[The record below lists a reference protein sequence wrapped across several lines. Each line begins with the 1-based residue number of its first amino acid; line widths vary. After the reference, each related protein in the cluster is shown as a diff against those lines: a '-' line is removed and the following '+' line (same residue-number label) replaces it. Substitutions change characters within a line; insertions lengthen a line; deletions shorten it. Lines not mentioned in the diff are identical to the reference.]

1 MKRLFQTLLVLVL
14 VAGASFAK
22 EQLTISAK
30 EAYKLIGKPGVMFVS
45 GDSETAFENG
55 HIRGSVNMFAHHLH
69 HSDIMGRMHC
79 APLFMCP
86 KEAEH
91 YIGAH
96 GIDNN
101 TMVIAYDNYRG
112 PNATGVLAFLKSYG
126 HKKVY
131 VLDGGVEQIKKLD
144 PNQRKYDILKAKAR
158 KLKKAYKKA
167 KKEGNIDEYKRLKAE
182 YKKLKKEM
190 KKLAKKLIIQR
201 GIKKV
206 DLGNGHY
213 AYLCPE
219 SEAQITPKHYHI
231 DKNHIDYSWIAG
243 KDEVYAAV
251 KDRLKNGDK
260 SKFVIVD
267 TRSMIEIIGQRKMDN
282 VARGGHIP
290 TSKFIEW
297 KNITDF
303 KRKLSFRDKKE
314 LEALFKKFGI
324 TKDKTI
330 YAYCQVGTGRGSD
343 IITALKLLGYPN
355 AKVYSGSWDEW
366 GNDMNLPIRR

>member
-1 MKRLFQTLLVLVL
+1 MKRLLQAVLVL
-14 VAGASFAK
+14 ALMAGGAYAEK
-22 EQLTISAK
+22 LLISAK

-55 HIRGSVNMFAHHLH
+55 HIRGSVGMYAHHLH
-69 HSDIMGRMHC
+69 HSDIMGHMHC

-96 GIDNN
+96 GIDNK
-101 TMVIAYDNYRG
+101 TMIIAYDNFRG
-112 PNATGVLAFLKSYG
+112 PNATGVLAYFKSFG
-126 HKKVY
+126 HKNVY
-131 VLDGGVEQIKKLD
+131 VLDGGVEQIKALD
-144 PNQRKYDILKAKAR
+144 PNQKKYDKLKKEAR
-158 KLKKAYKKA
+158 KVKKAYKKA
-167 KKEGNIDEYKRLKAE
+167 KKAGKMDE
-182 YKKLKKEM
+182 YKKLKKKYKELKAAM
-190 KKLAKKLIIQR
+190 KALEPKLIIQR

-206 DLGNGHY
+206 DLGNGHH
-213 AYLCPE
+213 AVLPPE
-219 SEAQITPKHYHI
+219 KEAKITPKHYHI
-231 DKNHIDYSWIAG
+231 DPKHVDLSWVAG
-243 KDEVYAAV
+243 KEEVYAAV

-260 SKFVIVD
+260 SKYVIID
-267 TRSMIEIIGQRKMDN
+267 TRSMIEIIGERKMDN

-290 TSKFIEW
+290 TAKFIEW

-303 KRKLSFRDKKE
+303 DRKLSFRDKKE
-314 LEALFKKFGI
+314 LEKLFKKHGV

-343 IITALKLLGYPN
+343 IVTALKLLGYKN
-355 AKVYSGSWDEW
+355 VKVYSGSWDEW

>member
-1 MKRLFQTLLVLVL
+1 MKRLLQAVLVL
-14 VAGASFAK
+14 ALMAGGAYAEK
-22 EQLTISAK
+22 LLISAK

-55 HIRGSVNMFAHHLH
+55 HIRGSVGMYAHHLH

-86 KEAEH
+86 KDAEH

-96 GIDNN
+96 GIDNK
-101 TMVIAYDNYRG
+101 TMIIAYDNFRG
-112 PNATGVLAFLKSYG
+112 PNATGVLAYFKSFG
-126 HKKVY
+126 HKNVY
-131 VLDGGVEQIKKLD
+131 VLDGGVEQIKALD
-144 PNQRKYDILKAKAR
+144 PNQKKYDELKKKAR
-158 KLKKAYKKA
+158 KIKKAYKKA
-167 KKEGNIDEYKRLKAE
+167 KKAGNKEEYKKLKAE
-182 YKKLKKEM
+182 YKKIKAAMKE
-190 KKLAKKLIIQR
+190 LEPKLIIQR

-206 DLGNGHY
+206 DLGNGHH
-213 AYLCPE
+213 AVLPPE
-219 SEAQITPKHYHI
+219 KEAKITPKHYHI
-231 DKNHIDYSWIAG
+231 DPKHVDLSWVAG
-243 KDEVYAAV
+243 KEEVYAAV

-260 SKFVIVD
+260 SKYVIID
-267 TRSMIEIIGQRKMDN
+267 TRSMIEIIGERKMDN

-290 TSKFIEW
+290 TAKFIEW

-303 KRKLSFRDKKE
+303 ERKLSFRDKKE
-314 LEALFKKFGI
+314 LEKLFKKYGV

-343 IITALKLLGYPN
+343 IVTALRLLGYKN
-355 AKVYSGSWDEW
+355 VKVYSGSWDEW

>member
-1 MKRLFQTLLVLVL
+1 MKRLIQALMVLAL
-14 VAGASFAK
+14 MAGASFADK
-22 EQLTISAK
+22 LTISAQ

-55 HIRGSVNMFAHHLH
+55 HIRGSVNMYAHHLH

-79 APLFMCP
+79 APLFQCP
-86 KEAEH
+86 KDAEH

-96 GIDNN
+96 GIDND
-101 TMVIAYDNYRG
+101 TMVIAYDNWRG
-112 PNATGVLAFLKSYG
+112 PNATGVLAFFKSYG

-131 VLDGGVEQIKKLD
+131 VLDGGVDAIKALD
-144 PNQRKYDILKAKAR
+144 PNQQKYNKIKAEAR
-158 KLKKAYKKA
+158 KIKKAYKKA
-167 KKEGNIDEYKRLKAE
+167 KKAGDKAKYKELKAK
-182 YKKLKKEM
+182 YKELKAQM
-190 KKLAKKLIIQR
+190 KALEPKLIVQR

-206 DLGNGHY
+206 DLGHGHF
-213 AYLCPE
+213 AYLPPE
-219 SEAQITPKHYHI
+219 KEAKITPKHYKI
-231 DKNHIDYSWIAG
+231 DPKNIDLSWVAG
-243 KDEVYAAV
+243 KNEVYQAV
-251 KDRLKNGDK
+251 LDRLKNGDK
-260 SKFVIVD
+260 SKYVIID
-267 TRSMIEIIGQRKMDN
+267 TRSMIEIIGERKMDN

-290 TSKFIEW
+290 TAKFIEW
-297 KNITDF
+297 KKITDF
-303 KRKLSFRDKKE
+303 KRHKSFRTKEE
-314 LEALFKKFGI
+314 LEALFKKHGI

>member
-1 MKRLFQTLLVLVL
+1 MKRLLQAVLVL
-14 VAGASFAK
+14 ALMAGGAYAEK
-22 EQLTISAK
+22 LLISAK

-55 HIRGSVNMFAHHLH
+55 HIRGSVGMYAHHLH
-69 HSDIMGRMHC
+69 HSDIMGHMHC

-86 KEAEH
+86 KDAEH

-96 GIDNN
+96 GIDNK
-101 TMVIAYDNYRG
+101 TTIIAYDNFRG
-112 PNATGVLAFLKSYG
+112 PNATGVLAYFKSFG

-131 VLDGGVEQIKKLD
+131 VLDGGVEQIKALD
-144 PNQRKYDILKAKAR
+144 PNQKKYDELKKEAR
-158 KLKKAYKKA
+158 KIKKAYKKA
-167 KKEGNIDEYKRLKAE
+167 KKAGKMDEYKKLKAE
-182 YKKLKKEM
+182 YKKIKAAMKE
-190 KKLAKKLIIQR
+190 LEPKLIIQR

-213 AYLCPE
+213 AVLPPE
-219 SEAQITPKHYHI
+219 KEAKITPKHYHI
-231 DKNHIDYSWIAG
+231 DPKHVDLSWVAG
-243 KDEVYAAV
+243 KEEVYAAV

-260 SKFVIVD
+260 SKYVIID
-267 TRSMIEIIGQRKMDN
+267 TRSMIEIIGERKMDN

-290 TSKFIEW
+290 TAKFIEW

-303 KRKLSFRDKKE
+303 KRKLSFRDRKE
-314 LEALFKKFGI
+314 LEKLFKKYGV

-343 IITALKLLGYPN
+343 IITALKLLGYKN

>member
-1 MKRLFQTLLVLVL
+1 MKRLLQALLFMALL
-14 VAGASFAK
+14 ASGSWAA
-22 EQLTISAK
+22 ERLTISGE
-30 EAYKLIGKPGVMFVS
+30 EAYKLIDDPNVMFVD

-55 HIRGSVNMFAHHLH
+55 HIRGSVNMYAHHLH

-86 KEAEH
+86 KDAEH

-96 GIDNN
+96 GIDNGM
-101 TMVIAYDNYRG
+101 TIIAYDNFRG
-112 PNATGVLAFLKSYG
+112 PNATGVLAYFKSYG

-131 VLDGGVEQIKKLD
+131 VLDGGIEAIKALD
-144 PNQRKYDILKAKAR
+144 PNQKLYDKLKAEAR
-158 KLKKAYKKA
+158 KIKKAYKKA
-167 KKEGNIDEYKRLKAE
+167 KKAGNLEE
-182 YKKLKKEM
+182 YKKLKAKYKEL
-190 KKLAKKLIIQR
+190 KKKMAELAKKLIIQR

-213 AYLCPE
+213 AVLCPE
-219 SEAQITPKHYHI
+219 SERKITPKHYKI
-231 DKNHIDYSWIAG
+231 DPKKIDYSWIAG
-243 KDEVYAAV
+243 KDEVYHAV

-260 SKFVIVD
+260 SKYVVID
-267 TRSMIEIIGQRKMDN
+267 TRSMIEIIGERKMDH

-297 KNITDF
+297 KHITDF
-303 KRKLSFRDKKE
+303 KNKKSFRSKE
-314 LEALFKKFGI
+314 ELQKLFNKFGV

-343 IITALKLLGYPN
+343 IITALRLLGYKN

>member
-1 MKRLFQTLLVLVL
+1 MKRLLQAVLVL
-14 VAGASFAK
+14 ALMAGGAYAEK
-22 EQLTISAK
+22 LLISAK

-55 HIRGSVNMFAHHLH
+55 HIRGSVGMYAHHLH
-69 HSDIMGRMHC
+69 HSDIMGHMHC

-86 KEAEH
+86 KDAEH

-96 GIDNN
+96 GIDNK
-101 TMVIAYDNYRG
+101 TTIIAYDNFRG
-112 PNATGVLAFLKSYG
+112 PNATGVLAYFKSFG

-131 VLDGGVEQIKKLD
+131 VLDGGVEQIKALD
-144 PNQRKYDILKAKAR
+144 PNQKKYDELKKEAR
-158 KLKKAYKKA
+158 KIKKAYKKA
-167 KKEGNIDEYKRLKAE
+167 KKAGKMDEYKKLKAE
-182 YKKLKKEM
+182 YKKIKAAMKE
-190 KKLAKKLIIQR
+190 LEPKLIIQR

-213 AYLCPE
+213 AVLPPE
-219 SEAQITPKHYHI
+219 KEAKITPKHYHI
-231 DKNHIDYSWIAG
+231 DPKHVDLSWVAG
-243 KDEVYAAV
+243 KEEVYAAV

-260 SKFVIVD
+260 SKYVIID
-267 TRSMIEIIGQRKMDN
+267 TRSMIEIIGERKMDN

-290 TSKFIEW
+290 TAKFIEW

-303 KRKLSFRDKKE
+303 KRKLSFRDRKE
-314 LEALFKKFGI
+314 LEKLFKKYGV

-343 IITALKLLGYPN
+343 IITALRLLGYKN

>member
-1 MKRLFQTLLVLVL
+1 MKRLLQAVLVL
-14 VAGASFAK
+14 ALMAGGVYAEK
-22 EQLTISAK
+22 LLISAK
-30 EAYKLIGKPGVMFVS
+30 EAYKLIGKSGVMFVS

-55 HIRGSVNMFAHHLH
+55 HIRGSVGMYAHHLH
-69 HSDIMGRMHC
+69 HSDIMGHMHC

-96 GIDNN
+96 GIDNK
-101 TMVIAYDNYRG
+101 TMIIAYDNFRG
-112 PNATGVLAFLKSYG
+112 PNATGVLAYFKSFG

-131 VLDGGVEQIKKLD
+131 VLDGGVEQIKALD
-144 PNQRKYDILKAKAR
+144 PNQKKYDELKAESR
-158 KLKKAYKKA
+158 KVKKAYKKA
-167 KKEGNIDEYKRLKAE
+167 KKAGKMDE
-182 YKKLKKEM
+182 YKKLKKKYKELKATM
-190 KKLAKKLIIQR
+190 KALEPKLIIQR

-213 AYLCPE
+213 AVLPPE
-219 SEAQITPKHYHI
+219 KEAKITPKHYHI
-231 DKNHIDYSWIAG
+231 DPKHVDLSWVAG

-260 SKFVIVD
+260 SKFVVID
-267 TRSMIEIIGQRKMDN
+267 TRSMIEIIGERKMDN

-290 TSKFIEW
+290 TAKFIEW

-303 KRKLSFRDKKE
+303 KNKKSFRDLKE
-314 LEALFKKFGI
+314 LEKMFKRYGV

-343 IITALKLLGYPN
+343 IVTALKLLGYPN
-355 AKVYSGSWDEW
+355 VKVYSGSWDEW

>member
-1 MKRLFQTLLVLVL
+1 MKRLIQALVVL
-14 VAGASFAK
+14 ALMAGASFADK
-22 EQLTISAK
+22 LTISAQ

-55 HIRGSVNMFAHHLH
+55 HIRGSVNMYAHHLH

-79 APLFMCP
+79 APLFQCP
-86 KEAEH
+86 KDAEH

-96 GIDNN
+96 GIDND
-101 TMVIAYDNYRG
+101 TMVIAYDNWRG
-112 PNATGVLAFLKSYG
+112 PNATGVLAFFKSYG

-131 VLDGGVEQIKKLD
+131 VLDGGVDAIKALD
-144 PNQRKYDILKAKAR
+144 PNQQKYNKIKAEAR
-158 KLKKAYKKA
+158 KIKKAYKKA
-167 KKEGNIDEYKRLKAE
+167 KKAGDKAKYKELKAK
-182 YKKLKKEM
+182 YKELKAQM
-190 KKLAKKLIIQR
+190 KALEPKLIVQR

-206 DLGNGHY
+206 DLGHGHF
-213 AYLCPE
+213 AYLPPE
-219 SEAQITPKHYHI
+219 KEAKITPKHYKI
-231 DKNHIDYSWIAG
+231 DPKNIDLSWVAG
-243 KDEVYAAV
+243 KNEVYQAV
-251 KDRLKNGDK
+251 LDRLKNGDK
-260 SKFVIVD
+260 SKYVIID
-267 TRSMIEIIGQRKMDN
+267 TRSMIEIIGERKMDN

-290 TSKFIEW
+290 TAKFIEW
-297 KNITDF
+297 KKITDF
-303 KRKLSFRDKKE
+303 KRHKSFRTKEE
-314 LEALFKKFGI
+314 LEALFKKHGI

>member
-1 MKRLFQTLLVLVL
+1 MKRLLQAILMLAL

-55 HIRGSVNMFAHHLH
+55 HIKGSVDMYAHHLH

-86 KEAEH
+86 KDAEH

-101 TMVIAYDNYRG
+101 TVVIAYDNYRG
-112 PNATGVLAFLKSYG
+112 PNATGVLAFFKSFG

-131 VLDGGVEQIKKLD
+131 VLDGGVEQIKALD
-144 PNQRKYDILKAKAR
+144 PNQKKYDKLKAESR
-158 KLKKAYKKA
+158 KIKKAYKKA
-167 KKEGNIDEYKRLKAE
+167 KKAGNMAE
-182 YKKLKKEM
+182 YKKLKAEYKAIKKKM

-201 GIKKV
+201 GVKKV

-219 SEAQITPKHYHI
+219 KERKIKPKHYKI
-231 DKNHIDYSWIAG
+231 DPKKVDLSWVAG
-243 KDEVYAAV
+243 KNEVYHAV
-251 KDRLKNGDK
+251 LDRLKNGDK
-260 SKFVIVD
+260 SKYVIID
-267 TRSMIEIIGQRKMDN
+267 TRSMIEIIGERKMDN

-290 TSKFIEW
+290 TAKFIEW

-314 LEALFKKFGI
+314 LEKLFKKMGV

>member
-1 MKRLFQTLLVLVL
+1 MTRLAGALVVL
-14 VAGASFAK
+14 ALMAGASFADK
-22 EQLTISAK
+22 LTISAK
-30 EAYKLIGKPGVMFVS
+30 DAYKLIGKPGVMFVS

-55 HIRGSVNMFAHHLH
+55 HIRGSVNMYAHHLH

-79 APLFMCP
+79 APLFQCP
-86 KEAEH
+86 KDAEH

-96 GIDNN
+96 GIDND
-101 TMVIAYDNYRG
+101 TMVIAYDNWRG
-112 PNATGVLAFLKSYG
+112 PNATGVLAFFKSYG

-131 VLDGGVEQIKKLD
+131 VLDGGVDAIKALD
-144 PNQRKYDILKAKAR
+144 PNQRKYDKLKQNAR

-167 KKEGNIDEYKRLKAE
+167 KKSGDMAEYKKLKAE

-206 DLGNGHY
+206 DLGNGHH

-219 SEAQITPKHYHI
+219 REAKITPKHYKI
-231 DKNHIDYSWIAG
+231 DPKKIDLSWVAG
-243 KDEVYAAV
+243 KEEVYRAV
-251 KDRLKNGDK
+251 QDRLKNGDK
-260 SKFVIVD
+260 SKYVIID
-267 TRSMIEIIGQRKMDN
+267 TRSMIEIIGERKMDN

-290 TSKFIEW
+290 TAKFIEW

-303 KRKLSFRDKKE
+303 KNKKSFRNLAE
-314 LEALFKKFGI
+314 LQKMFEKYGV

-330 YAYCQVGTGRGSD
+330 YAY
-343 IITALKLLGYPN
+343 
-355 AKVYSGSWDEW
+355 
-366 GNDMNLPIRR
+366 

>member
-1 MKRLFQTLLVLVL
+1 MKRLLQAIVVLAL
-14 VAGASFAK
+14 IAGGAWAK

-30 EAYKLIGKPGVMFVS
+30 EAYKLIGKPGVMFVD

-55 HIRGSVNMFAHHLH
+55 HIRGSVNMYAHHLH

-79 APLFMCP
+79 SPLWQCP
-86 KEAEH
+86 KDAEH

-96 GIDNN
+96 GIDND
-101 TMVIAYDNYRG
+101 TMVIAYDNWRG
-112 PNATGVLAFLKSYG
+112 PNATGVLAFFKSYG

-131 VLDGGVEQIKKLD
+131 VLDGGVDAIKALD
-144 PNQRKYDILKAKAR
+144 PNQKLYDKLKAEAR
-158 KLKKAYKKA
+158 KIKKLYKKA
-167 KKEGNIDEYKRLKAE
+167 KKEGKLEE
-182 YKKLKKEM
+182 YKKLKAKYKEL
-190 KKLAKKLIIQR
+190 KKKMAELSKKLIIQR

-206 DLGNGHY
+206 PLGNGHY

-219 SEAQITPKHYHI
+219 SEAKITPKHYKI
-231 DKNHIDYSWIAG
+231 DPKNIDLSWVAG
-243 KDEVYAAV
+243 KNEVYHAV
-251 KDRLKNGDK
+251 QDRLKNGDK
-260 SKFVIVD
+260 SKFVVID
-267 TRSMIEIIGQRKMDN
+267 TRSMIEIIGERKMDH
-282 VARGGHIP
+282 VARGGHVP

-303 KRKLSFRDKKE
+303 KRHKSFRPKAE
-314 LEALFKKFGI
+314 LEKIFKKYGV

-343 IITALKLLGYPN
+343 IITALKMLGYPN

>member
-1 MKRLFQTLLVLVL
+1 MKRLLQALLVLAM
-14 VAGASFAK
+14 VAGVSLADK
-22 EQLTISAK
+22 LTISPQ

-55 HIRGSVNMFAHHLH
+55 HIRGSVNMYAHHLH

-79 APLFMCP
+79 APLFQCP
-86 KEAEH
+86 KDAEH

-96 GIDNN
+96 GIDND
-101 TMVIAYDNYRG
+101 TTVIAYDNWRG
-112 PNATGVLAFLKSYG
+112 PNATGVLAFFRSYG

-131 VLDGGVEQIKKLD
+131 VLDGGLDAIKALD
-144 PNQRKYDILKAKAR
+144 PNQKKYDELKAESR

-167 KKEGNIDEYKRLKAE
+167 KKAGDKAKYKELKAQ
-182 YKKLKKEM
+182 YKQIKKQM
-190 KKLAKKLIIQR
+190 KALEPELIVQR
-201 GIKKV
+201 GIRKV
-206 DLGNGHY
+206 DLGHGHY
-213 AYLCPE
+213 AYLPPE
-219 SEAQITPKHYHI
+219 KEAKIEPKHFKI
-231 DKNHIDYSWIAG
+231 DPKKIDLSWVAG

-251 KDRLKNGDK
+251 KDRLQKGDK
-260 SKFVIVD
+260 SEYVIID
-267 TRSMIEIIGQRKMDN
+267 TRSMIEIIGERKMDN

-290 TSKFIEW
+290 TAKFIEW

-303 KRKLSFRDKKE
+303 KNKKSFRDLKE
-314 LEALFKKFGI
+314 LEKLFKRYGV
-324 TKDKTI
+324 TKDKKI

-343 IITALKLLGYPN
+343 IITALKLLGYPH

>member
-1 MKRLFQTLLVLVL
+1 MKRLLQAVLVL
-14 VAGASFAK
+14 ALMAGGAYAEK
-22 EQLTISAK
+22 LLISAK

-55 HIRGSVNMFAHHLH
+55 HIKGSVNMFAHHLH
-69 HSDIMGRMHC
+69 HSDIMGHMRC
-79 APLFMCP
+79 APLWQCP

-144 PNQRKYDILKAKAR
+144 PNQQKYDKLKAEAR
-158 KLKKAYKKA
+158 KIKKAYKKA
-167 KKEGNIDEYKRLKAE
+167 KKAGKMDE
-182 YKKLKKEM
+182 YKKLKKKYKEIKAAM
-190 KKLAKKLIIQR
+190 KALMPKLIIQR

-206 DLGNGHY
+206 DLGNGHF

-219 SEAQITPKHYHI
+219 KEAKITPKHYHI
-231 DKNHIDYSWIAG
+231 DPKHIDYSWIAG

-260 SKFVIVD
+260 SKFVVID
-267 TRSMIEIIGQRKMDN
+267 TRSMIEIIGQRKMDH

-297 KNITDF
+297 KKITDF
-303 KRKLSFRDKKE
+303 DRKLSFRDLKE
-314 LEALFKKFGI
+314 LEKMFKKYGV

-355 AKVYSGSWDEW
+355 AKVYTGSWDEW

>member
-1 MKRLFQTLLVLVL
+1 MKRFLQGLLV
-14 VAGASFAK
+14 VAMLSGVSFAK
-22 EQLTISAK
+22 EKLTISAK

-55 HIRGSVNMFAHHLH
+55 HIKGSVDMFAHHLH
-69 HSDIMGRMHC
+69 HSDIMGRMKC
-79 APLFMCP
+79 SPLWQCP
-86 KEAEH
+86 KDAEH

-96 GIDNN
+96 GIDND
-101 TMVIAYDNYRG
+101 TVVIAYDNYRG
-112 PNATGVLAFLKSYG
+112 PNATGVLAFFKSYG

-131 VLDGGVEQIKKLD
+131 LLDGGVEQIKALD
-144 PNQRKYDILKAKAR
+144 PNQKKYDILKAKSR
-158 KLKKAYKKA
+158 KIKKAYKKA
-167 KKEGNIDEYKRLKAE
+167 KKAGNMAEYKRLKAE
-182 YKKLKKEM
+182 YKKLKKAM
-190 KKLAKKLIIQR
+190 KRLAKKLIIQR
-201 GIKKV
+201 GMKKV
-206 DLGNGHY
+206 DLGNGHF

-219 SEAQITPKHYHI
+219 SEAKITPKHYHI
-231 DKNHIDYSWIAG
+231 DPKHIDLSWVAG

-260 SKFVIVD
+260 SKYVIID
-267 TRSMIEIIGQRKMDN
+267 TRSMIEIIGQRKMDH
-282 VARGGHIP
+282 VARGGHVP

-303 KRKLSFRDKKE
+303 KNKKSFRSKKE
-314 LEALFKKFGI
+314 LQALFKKFGV

-343 IITALKLLGYPN
+343 IITALKLLGYPH

>member
-1 MKRLFQTLLVLVL
+1 MKRLLQALLVLAMM
-14 VAGASFAK
+14 AGASFADK
-22 EQLTISAK
+22 LTISPQ

-55 HIRGSVNMFAHHLH
+55 HIRGSVNMYAHHLH

-79 APLFMCP
+79 APLFQCP

-96 GIDNN
+96 GIDND
-101 TMVIAYDNYRG
+101 TTVIAYDNWRG
-112 PNATGVLAFLKSYG
+112 PNATGVLAFFRSYG

-131 VLDGGVEQIKKLD
+131 VLDGGLDAIKALD
-144 PNQRKYDILKAKAR
+144 PNQKKYDELKAQSR

-167 KKEGNIDEYKRLKAE
+167 KKAGDKEKYKELKAE
-182 YKKLKKEM
+182 YKKIKKQM
-190 KKLAKKLIIQR
+190 KALEPKLIVQR

-206 DLGNGHY
+206 DLGHGHY
-213 AYLCPE
+213 AYLPPE
-219 SEAQITPKHYHI
+219 KEAKITPKHFKI
-231 DKNHIDYSWIAG
+231 DPKKIDLSWVAG

-251 KDRLKNGDK
+251 KDRLQKGDK
-260 SKFVIVD
+260 SEYVIID
-267 TRSMIEIIGQRKMDN
+267 TRSMIEIIGERKMDN

-290 TSKFIEW
+290 TAKFIEW

-303 KRKLSFRDKKE
+303 KNKRSFRDLKE
-314 LEALFKKFGI
+314 LEKMFKRYGV
-324 TKDKTI
+324 TKDKKI

-343 IITALKLLGYPN
+343 IITALKLLGYPH

>member
-1 MKRLFQTLLVLVL
+1 MKRLLQALLVLAMM
-14 VAGASFAK
+14 AGVSLADK
-22 EQLTISAK
+22 LTISPQ

-55 HIRGSVNMFAHHLH
+55 HIKGSVNMYAHHLH

-79 APLFMCP
+79 APLFQCP

-96 GIDNN
+96 GIDND
-101 TMVIAYDNYRG
+101 TTVIAYDNWRG
-112 PNATGVLAFLKSYG
+112 PNATGVLAFFRSYG

-131 VLDGGVEQIKKLD
+131 VLDGGLDAIKALD
-144 PNQRKYDILKAKAR
+144 PNQKRYDELKAQSR

-167 KKEGNIDEYKRLKAE
+167 KKAGDKAKYKELKAE
-182 YKKLKKEM
+182 YKKIKKQM
-190 KKLAKKLIIQR
+190 KALEPKLIVQR

-206 DLGNGHY
+206 DLGHGHY
-213 AYLCPE
+213 AYLPPE
-219 SEAQITPKHYHI
+219 KEAKITPKHFKI
-231 DKNHIDYSWIAG
+231 DPKKIDLSWVAG

-251 KDRLKNGDK
+251 KDRLQKGDK
-260 SKFVIVD
+260 SEYVIID
-267 TRSMIEIIGQRKMDN
+267 TRSMIEIIGERKMDN

-290 TSKFIEW
+290 TAKFIEW

-303 KRKLSFRDKKE
+303 KNKRSFRDLKE
-314 LEALFKKFGI
+314 LEKMFKRYGV
-324 TKDKTI
+324 TKDKKI

-343 IITALKLLGYPN
+343 IITALKLLGYPH

>member
-1 MKRLFQTLLVLVL
+1 MKRFIQALLVLAFM
-14 VAGASFAK
+14 AGASFAK

-30 EAYKLIGKPGVMFVS
+30 EAYKLIGKPGVVFVS

-55 HIRGSVNMFAHHLH
+55 HIKGSVNMYAHHLH

-79 APLFMCP
+79 APLFQCP
-86 KEAEH
+86 EDA
-91 YIGAH
+91 AH
-96 GIDNN
+96 LLGTLGISND
-101 TMVIAYDNYRG
+101 TTVIAYDNWRG
-112 PNATGVLAFLKSYG
+112 PNATGVLAFMKSYG

-131 VLDGGVEQIKKLD
+131 VLDGGVDAIKALD
-144 PNQRKYDILKAKAR
+144 PNQKKYDELKAKS
-158 KLKKAYKKA
+158 KKIKKAYKKA
-167 KKEGNIDEYKRLKAE
+167 KKAGKMDEYKKLKAE
-182 YKKLKKEM
+182 YKAIKKEM

-206 DLGNGHY
+206 DLGHGHY
-213 AYLCPE
+213 AYMCPE
-219 SEAQITPKHYHI
+219 SERKITPTEYHM
-231 DKNHIDYSWIAG
+231 DPKKFDYSWVAG
-243 KDEVYAAV
+243 KDEVYHAV
-251 KDRLKNGDK
+251 LDRLKKGDK
-260 SKFVIVD
+260 SKYVVID
-267 TRSMIEIIGQRKMDN
+267 TRSMIEIIGERKMDN

-290 TSKFIEW
+290 TAKFIEW

-314 LEALFKKFGI
+314 LEKVFKKYGV
-324 TKDKTI
+324 TKDKVI

>member
-1 MKRLFQTLLVLVL
+1 MKRLAGALVVL
-14 VAGASFAK
+14 ALMAGASFADK
-22 EQLTISAK
+22 LTISAK

-55 HIRGSVNMFAHHLH
+55 HIRGSVNMYAHHLH

-79 APLFMCP
+79 APLFQCP
-86 KEAEH
+86 KDAEH

-96 GIDNN
+96 GIDND
-101 TMVIAYDNYRG
+101 TMVIAYDNWRG
-112 PNATGVLAFLKSYG
+112 PNATGVLAFFKSYG

-131 VLDGGVEQIKKLD
+131 VLDGGVDAIKALD
-144 PNQRKYDILKAKAR
+144 PNQRKYDKLKQNAR

-167 KKEGNIDEYKRLKAE
+167 KKSGDMAEYKKLKAE

-206 DLGNGHY
+206 DLGNGHH

-219 SEAQITPKHYHI
+219 REAKITPKHYKI
-231 DKNHIDYSWIAG
+231 DPKKIDLSWVAG
-243 KDEVYAAV
+243 KDEVYHAV
-251 KDRLKNGDK
+251 LDRLKNGDK
-260 SKFVIVD
+260 SKFVIID
-267 TRSMIEIIGQRKMDN
+267 TRSMIEIIGERKMDN

-290 TSKFIEW
+290 TAKFIEW

-303 KRKLSFRDKKE
+303 KNKKSFRNLAE
-314 LEALFKKFGI
+314 LQKMFEKYGV

-343 IITALKLLGYPN
+343 IITALKLLGYKN